1 MNYLPSLK
9 IIDEKIQML
18 INGTESRES
27 ISVWAVSI
35 IDNDSIKISN
45 KTAWKIIQNLGAADL
60 MIGDD
65 SYLYTVEDFKA
76 WQKELLETPPVQ

>member
-45 KTAWKIIQNLGAADL
+45 KTAWKII
-60 MIGDD
+60 
-65 SYLYTVEDFKA
+65 
-76 WQKELLETPPVQ
+76 

>member
-1 MNYLPSLK
+1 MELITTRL
-9 IIDEKIQML
+9 DEKIQML

-45 KTAWKIIQNLGAADL
+45 KTAWKIIQNLGSADL
-60 MIGDD
+60 MTKDD
-65 SYLYTVEDFKA
+65 SYLIV
-76 WQKELLETPPVQ
+76 KEPKKINKKVKIKDEFINK